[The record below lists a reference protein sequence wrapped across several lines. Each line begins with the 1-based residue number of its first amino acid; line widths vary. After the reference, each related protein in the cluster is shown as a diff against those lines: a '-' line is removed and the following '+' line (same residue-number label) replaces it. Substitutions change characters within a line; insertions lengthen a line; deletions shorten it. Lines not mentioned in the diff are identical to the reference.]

1 MEEKDAKRF
10 SRRAYWRIL
19 ASFKAGKEYLK
30 IGKYNIPFT
39 DREISFD
46 YTLNVKA
53 GVRDLT
59 NIKYDFDIT
68 EEKDILYLHEIWKDQ
83 EALTAHGQMEHYAT
97 LSKPKA
103 EYVIDTI
110 IEKEEI

>member
-1 MEEKDAKRF
+1 MSIKVEVKYILKPNQRDNFYNAIINQGIDVAAKNEE
-10 SRRAYWRIL
+10 
-19 ASFKAGKEYLK
+19 G
-30 IGKYNIPFT
+30 
-39 DREISFD
+39 
-46 YTLNVKA
+46 
-53 GVRDLT
+53 

-97 LSKPKA
+97 LGKLKA

>member
-1 MEEKDAKRF
+1 MSIKVEVKYILKPNQRDNFYNAIINQGIDVAAQNEE
-10 SRRAYWRIL
+10 
-19 ASFKAGKEYLK
+19 G
-30 IGKYNIPFT
+30 
-39 DREISFD
+39 
-46 YTLNVKA
+46 
-53 GVRDLT
+53 
-59 NIKYDFDIT
+59 NIKYDFDIP

-97 LSKPKA
+97 LGKLKA

>member
-1 MEEKDAKRF
+1 MKYILKPNQRDNFYNAIINQCIDVASKNEEC
-10 SRRAYWRIL
+10 
-19 ASFKAGKEYLK
+19 
-30 IGKYNIPFT
+30 
-39 DREISFD
+39 
-46 YTLNVKA
+46 
-53 GVRDLT
+53 

-97 LSKPKA
+97 LGKPKA